1 MAKGFILGFIAAI
14 VAVAAGGY
22 FFATTLAACRT
33 GCQAERVGRMGRGG
47 LASRRFAER
56 LRG

>member
-1 MAKGFILGFIAAI
+1 MVKGFILGFIAAT

-22 FFATTLAACRT
+22 FFATTFAACRT
-33 GCQAERVGRMGRGG
+33 GCQAERVRGMGRGD

>member
-14 VAVAAGGY
+14 AAVAAGG
-22 FFATTLAACRT
+22 FFATTLAAYRT
-33 GCQAERVGRMGRGG
+33 RCQAERVGRMGPGD